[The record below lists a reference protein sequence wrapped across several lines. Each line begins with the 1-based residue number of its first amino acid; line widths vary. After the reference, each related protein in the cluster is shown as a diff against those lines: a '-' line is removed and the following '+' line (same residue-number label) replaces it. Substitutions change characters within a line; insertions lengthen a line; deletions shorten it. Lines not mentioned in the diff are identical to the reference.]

1 MEISF
6 ARKVGEFV
14 VGCLNARQNG
24 TIFLGVLD
32 GRNGS
37 KEHGTIAGVQL
48 AREDRHHVAEWMDKY
63 FFAKEPALFFNAF
76 FLQALRCSIIT

>member
-1 MEISF
+1 MEDSL

-14 VGCLNARQNG
+14 IGCMNARQNG

-37 KEHGTIAGVQL
+37 KEHGTIAGVPL
-48 AREDRHHVAEWMDKY
+48 ARADRHLVAEWMDKY
-63 FFAKEPALFFNAF
+63 FFAKEPVLFFNASDF
-76 FLQALRCSIIT
+76 SLQALRC